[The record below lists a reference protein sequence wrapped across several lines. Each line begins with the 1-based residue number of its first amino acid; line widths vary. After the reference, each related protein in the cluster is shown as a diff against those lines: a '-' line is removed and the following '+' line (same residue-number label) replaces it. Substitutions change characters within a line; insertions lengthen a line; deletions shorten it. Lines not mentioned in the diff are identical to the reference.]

1 MEPGR
6 DQARRKTEENRS
18 GMNKGQ
24 DRDLNT
30 PPQLEGGDGE
40 KIGSEDPDELNE
52 TGDRTTKGRRR

>member
-1 MEPGR
+1 
-6 DQARRKTEENRS
+6 
-18 GMNKGQ
+18 MNKGQ